1 MLKTLAH
8 IDEINEAH
16 KKNGYT
22 MNAKMNKEI
31 IKKEENIKKNKLI
44 NPKFIFEKKPK
55 NYKNTNSSMFRA
67 PEQNNKMPTIKET
80 GY

>member
-1 MLKTLAH
+1 MLKNLSQ
-8 IDEINEAH
+8 IDEINESH

-31 IKKEENIKKNKLI
+31 IKKEENNNKNKLI
-44 NPKFIFEKKPK
+44 NPKYIFEKKPK
-55 NYKNTNSSMFRA
+55 NYKNTNSTTYRS
-67 PEQNNKMPTIKET
+67 PNENNKMPTIKET